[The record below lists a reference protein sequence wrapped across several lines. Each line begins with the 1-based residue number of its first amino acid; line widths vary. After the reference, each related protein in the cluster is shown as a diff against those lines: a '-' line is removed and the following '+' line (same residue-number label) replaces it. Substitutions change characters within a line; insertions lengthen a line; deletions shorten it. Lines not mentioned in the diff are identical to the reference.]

1 MTFNELLSSLND
13 GYSLINDDL
22 GIISKIPY
30 PKESVFVQRCPKD
43 INEKHL
49 QKVTIANMD
58 NYYVHTLQGVNHLV
72 SDLTLFSNT
81 NHWRILTSKELSCT
95 N

>member
-30 PKESVFVQRCPKD
+30 PKESVFVQRYPKETT
-43 INEKHL
+43 EKHL
-49 QKVTIANMD
+49 QKVTVENMD
-58 NYYVHTLQGVNHLV
+58 NYYVHTVQGVNRLIN
-72 SDLTLFSNT
+72 DLTLFSDT
-81 NHWRILTSKELSCT
+81 NHWRVLTNKELSCD